1 MYYSFRLNI
10 QNSNMAFSNLT
21 NRNIKMH
28 SKSYQDFGCLER
40 NENISKI
47 NFEENL
53 KPKKESNLLKSSSDI
68 NLNGI
73 KSRKSSSCFKLS
85 NNTDI
90 SLLNGVNLNYDY
102 SAFPK
107 NANIIRLTREGSDF
121 ITEFNKKRM
130 ERETSL

>member
-1 MYYSFRLNI
+1 MYYYFRLNI

>member
-1 MYYSFRLNI
+1 
-10 QNSNMAFSNLT
+10 MAFSNLT